1 MTGGYKMPKLQTTGF
16 NADTAKNLLLDAGAV
31 YKNFDKETYTGTLIG
46 ATQGGN
52 SFSAAPTMRNI
63 PVDGVKSEH
72 VKGLTVIDAWVVSL
86 TTNLLE
92 VTKDTLT
99 IALGVV
105 EETEHD
111 QDYDSIRGK
120 NYIGENDY
128 LDNVAFV
135 GKISGSGKPVIIIVE
150 NALNHEGLQ
159 LAMQDAG
166 EGVLPVTLFG
176 HMASD
181 DLDNPPFEI
190 LYPKGVE
197 NTATLDIVTVSKE
210 AAEDIKFTVISSGN
224 AKCIGVKLKIYSLKS
239 SEYEIL
245 DNTITVK
252 KEYLETLE
260 EGEHVFTLVMDQ
272 GNNVTAPKLTITA

>member
-1 MTGGYKMPKLQTTGF
+1 MPELQTTGF

-31 YKNFDKETYTGTLIG
+31 YKNFDKKTFKGTLVG

-52 SFSAAPTMRNI
+52 SFNAKPTMRNI
-63 PVDGVKSEH
+63 PVDGVKSEY
-72 VKGLTVIDAWVVSL
+72 VKGLTVIDNWVVSL

-92 VTKDTLT
+92 ITKETLT
-99 IALGVV
+99 MALGVV
-105 EETEHD
+105 EETGHD
-111 QDYDSIRGK
+111 KDYDSIKGK

-128 LDNVAFV
+128 LDNIAYV
-135 GKISGSGKPVIIIVE
+135 GKLSNGGKPVIIIVE

-159 LAMQDAG
+159 LATQDAS

-197 NTATLDIVTVSKE
+197 NTSTLAPITVSKA
-210 AAEDIKFTVISSGN
+210 AAEDIKFTIVSSGS
-224 AKCIGVKLKIYSLKS
+224 AKCVGVKLGVYALKS
-239 SEYEIL
+239 SEYSVL
-245 DNTITVK
+245 DDLVTVK
-252 KEYLETLE
+252 KEYIETLE
-260 EGEHVFTLVMDQ
+260 VEDHIFTLLMDQ
-272 GNNVTAPKLTITA
+272 GNNITTQKLTVTA